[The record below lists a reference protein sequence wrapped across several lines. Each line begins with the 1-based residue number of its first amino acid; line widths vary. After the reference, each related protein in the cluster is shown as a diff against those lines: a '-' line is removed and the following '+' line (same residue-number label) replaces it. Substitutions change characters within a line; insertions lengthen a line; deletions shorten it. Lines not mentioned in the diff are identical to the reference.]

1 MRRLAAALFIG
12 FSLALLGCT
21 IPARETAVSDMCNF
35 QSYGLEVELPDV
47 PGHGAPALDQ
57 AAAPPTVAR
66 QIREL
71 YRQAPPP
78 VSRPS
83 VGGEDSMLFLSG
95 GSQEGAFGAGVLA
108 EWNRQLGGSD
118 AGHVP
123 PTDPDPGKLPSFRV
137 VTGISTGAIL
147 ATPAFINRPG
157 LLLNHPP
164 GPSGDPAGHHGYAVI
179 HESELLRPIARSAG
193 RGFNLRTAI
202 PAVRHGAVAGL
213 EPLRQML
220 LRELGP
226 AELQRVADAYGQ
238 RLLLV
243 GVVDVDT
250 GQAVALDLTE
260 LAHRYSL
267 AQEPRERARLQ
278 GCYAD
283 AIVASSSA
291 PLAALP
297 VFIDNRMYVDG
308 GARFGLFSDEIDRVF
323 EERAKVPTAREAAVE
338 QRLEAA
344 NVYAIVNGDLITSQT
359 CGRRDRALCDSV
371 GTDGRYG
378 PHADWSLLN
387 LAFRSERIL
396 VNQVQRMSLERINLL
411 SKRKDRHF
419 FPTWIQ
425 AENRT
430 HSFSMDEPDLGA
442 GHLTCTEWR
451 AMDTD
456 LEHPIQF
463 HPREMHCLID
473 YGRWE
478 FDQHLN
484 WHLPPQPPAS
494 DIAAPATK
502 P

>member
-1 MRRLAAALFIG
+1 MRLSAALFIAP
-12 FSLALLGCT
+12 SLALAGCT
-21 IPARETAVSDMCNF
+21 IPARETGVSEMCNF
-35 QSYGLEVELPDV
+35 QSYRLEVELPDI
-47 PGHGAPALDQ
+47 PGGRAPGLDQ
-57 AAAPPTVAR
+57 AAPPTVAR

-71 YRQAPPP
+71 YRQAPS
-78 VSRPS
+78 VSRPA
-83 VGGEDSMLFLSG
+83 VGGDDSMLFLSG
-95 GSQEGAFGAGVLA
+95 GSQEGAFGAGVLS
-108 EWNRQLGGSD
+108 EWNRRLGGSD
-118 AGHVP
+118 EAAHVP
-123 PTDPDPGKLPSFRV
+123 PGTNPDSARLPRFRV

-147 ATPAFINRPG
+147 ATPAFINRVG
-157 LLLNHPP
+157 LLVDHPP
-164 GPSGDPAGHHGYAVI
+164 GTSGVSAGHHGYAVI
-179 HESELLRPIARSAG
+179 RESELLRPIARSAG
-193 RGFNLRTAI
+193 RGFSLRTAI

-226 AELQRVADAYGQ
+226 TELQQVAAAYGD

-267 AQEPRERARLQ
+267 ARGAGERTRLQ

-323 EERAKVPTAREAAVE
+323 EERAKLSTAEEAAVE
-338 QRLEAA
+338 QRLAAA

-359 CGRRDRALCDSV
+359 CGRRDQSLCESV
-371 GTDGRYG
+371 GNDGRYG
-378 PHADWSLLN
+378 AHADWSLLN

-411 SKRKDRHF
+411 SKRKDRRF

-425 AENRT
+425 PENRT
-430 HSFSMDEPDLGA
+430 HPFSMDQPALGS
-442 GHLTCTEWR
+442 GRLSCMEWR
-451 AMDTD
+451 AMDRD

-478 FDQHLN
+478 FDRRLN
-484 WHLPPQPPAS
+484 WHQPTPPPLPPGVAV
-494 DIAAPATK
+494 PATK